1 MRIRKDKPEV
11 SSISMV
17 IMTFKTFQTDS
28 NVIYVSWDRIVTIF
42 TMHNI
47 IITELNTEPGNTK
60 RIRTID
66 RAF

>member
-17 IMTFKTFQTDS
+17 IMTFKTFHTDS

-60 RIRTID
+60 RIKTID